1 MATND
6 TVCKLLDLF
15 QYSRSKGEK
24 ATLFLETRNGEK
36 TLTFKVHTSAGPL
49 PTFGAPAAD
58 FPPLNG
64 TRLRRKTPS
73 QLRRDRRRLDKF
85 QTSKSFVQEEL
96 EKQKKVEEEEQ
107 PAEAADCSND
117 QGGPLV
123 LQLEAAEGAHHV
135 KKAAEIPQLDGGAEQ
150 EEVIKLIYQFD
161 HQKGRGDRKVL
172 EKNMRETMSET
183 YLSIKT

>member
-24 ATLFLETRNGEK
+24 ATLFLETRNGEE
-36 TLTFKVHTSAGPL
+36 TATFKVNTAGPL

-96 EKQKKVEEEEQ
+96 VKQKKVEEAEL
-107 PAEAADCSND
+107 PAEAA
-117 QGGPLV
+117 
-123 LQLEAAEGAHHV
+123 
-135 KKAAEIPQLDGGAEQ
+135 
-150 EEVIKLIYQFD
+150 
-161 HQKGRGDRKVL
+161 GRTSGTSAR
-172 EKNMRETMSET
+172 S
-183 YLSIKT
+183 S